1 MRRNGLDSTR
11 VFRKQDVILI
21 LFFLLIAISGLI
33 WLNAGRRS
41 GQTVRVTVNGT
52 VVGEYLL
59 DRDETVVIEGVGGKN
74 TLVIR
79 DGQADMTE
87 ADCPDKVCVNHT
99 PVSDVGESIICLP
112 HKVVVEIIAGEGE
125 TENPEFDVI
134 TR

>member
-1 MRRNGLDSTR
+1 MRRNGSDSTR

-21 LFFLLIAISGLI
+21 LFFLIIAAAGLI
-33 WLNAGRRS
+33 WLSAGRQS
-41 GQTVRVTVNGT
+41 GQIARVTVDGT
-52 VVGEYLL
+52 VAGLYPL
-59 DRDETVVIEGVGGKN
+59 DQDDTVTIGGVGGKN

-87 ADCPDKVCVNHT
+87 ADCPDKVCVDHA
-99 PVSDVGESIICLP
+99 PISDVGESIICLP

-125 TENPEFDVI
+125 TENPEFDVL

>member
-59 DRDETVVIEGVGGKN
+59 DRDETVAIEGVGGKN

-99 PVSDVGESIICLP
+99 PVSNVGESIICLP

>member
-1 MRRNGLDSTR
+1 MRRNGSDSTK

-21 LFFLLIAISGLI
+21 LFFLIIAAAGLI
-33 WLNAGRRS
+33 WLNAGRQS
-41 GQTVRVTVNGT
+41 GQIARVTVDGT
-52 VVGEYLL
+52 VEGLYPL
-59 DRDETVVIEGVGGKN
+59 DQDDTVTIGGVGGKN

-87 ADCPDKVCVNHT
+87 ADCPDKVCVDHA
-99 PVSDVGESIICLP
+99 PISHVGESIICLP

-125 TENPEFDVI
+125 TENPEFDVL